1 VTDRW
6 INHSV
11 GLVYDGQYI
20 MIKWSLHVP
29 TSHRGHTVHLFK
41 QTYMYVSSLLD

>member
-1 VTDRW
+1 MFAAREILMLHMAKDLKCSHYDDAVTDRW

-20 MIKWSLHVP
+20 MIK
-29 TSHRGHTVHLFK
+29 
-41 QTYMYVSSLLD
+41 